1 MAIITENSYLAAIR
15 QIDAIIPSQPLRNFR
30 SRRGRKMV
38 PHYWTA
44 DVRRREGLDRHG
56 ELARYLRWEYGEWTV
71 PGFLRG
77 WVPERESS
85 PRTRRLRFVEHL
97 GRLRPAIKAR
107 LTVKPIVR
115 LGQELRLLAQW

>member
-1 MAIITENSYLAAIR
+1 
-15 QIDAIIPSQPLRNFR
+15 
-30 SRRGRKMV
+30 MV

-71 PGFLRG
+71 AGFLSD

-85 PRTRRLRFVEHL
+85 QHTRRLRFVEHL

-107 LTVKPIVR
+107 STTKTIVR
-115 LGQELRLLAQW
+115 LGQELRLLAQWKRGELGPSDLVNRLEELDRKAKISGSSPSQ